1 VILNE
6 DLDSTNYNI
15 FSSVDTV
22 NFSSPLNLNIDKSE
36 MHGIRILNKNE
47 AGLGLYINAGS
58 KDYNGSLAILNVAD
72 KDDNRVLIAKANG
85 SVVAFGD
92 FSVGNAYKNEQIVM
106 IKGGNRSNPYAT
118 IGTLN
123 QGDNLNIT
131 TSGGTLHFN
140 DMAFPAKKG
149 NKDDVLTADENGNIT
164 WKNINRLPVTDH
176 LPAGQLGDILLYNCN
191 TPVPVYYNGSNWKY
205 FSNNENVI

>member
-1 VILNE
+1 MTLKE
-6 DLDSTNYNI
+6 DLDTIHYNI
-15 FSSVDTV
+15 FSSLDTV
-22 NFSSPLNLNIDKSE
+22 NYSSPLNLSINKTL
-36 MHGIRILNKNE
+36 MHGVSIQNKNE
-47 AGLGLYINAGS
+47 AGLGLTINAGS

-72 KDDNRVLIAKANG
+72 KDNNRVLIAKASG

-92 FSVGNAYKNEQIVM
+92 FSVGDAYKNEQIVT
-106 IKGGNRSNPYAT
+106 IDGGNRSDPYAT

-164 WKNINRLPVTDH
+164 WKNINRLPVTDR
-176 LPAGQLGDILLYNCN
+176 LPAGQLGDILLYNSN